1 MQSALIVELID
12 ILDNNFSLLEILIGV
27 TYFLFFWSWL
37 LSFWL
42 IRVIKWNTHLRLIRR
57 FEVSICES
65 IHLLSHIRLHQLQ
78 LVLLDELCEWVDLF
92 LIK

>member
-12 ILDNNFSLLEILIGV
+12 ILDNNFGLLELLIGV

-37 LSFWL
+37 LSFRL

-57 FEVSICES
+57 LEVSICKS

-78 LVLLDELCEWVDLF
+78 LVLLDELREWVDLL